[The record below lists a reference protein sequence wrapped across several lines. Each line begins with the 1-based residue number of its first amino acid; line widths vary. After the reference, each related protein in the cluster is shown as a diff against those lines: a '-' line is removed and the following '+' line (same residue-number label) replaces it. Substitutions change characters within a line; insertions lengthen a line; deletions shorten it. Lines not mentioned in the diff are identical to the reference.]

1 MVGGRGKPDAIVGC
15 LIWFVAEDQDDLV
28 IDIDREA
35 AEHGAGSGRQGRD
48 CLEDEFVR
56 DGLAA
61 LRREGREIR
70 RQEARTATGLW
81 HAKGRLRE
89 WLAYELCA
97 AGFCFQQL
105 RYTSSLWR
113 GEGSRSAAQ
122 EHKRC
127 FRRRARFLRVQPL
140 VAK

>member
-1 MVGGRGKPDAIVGC
+1 
-15 LIWFVAEDQDDLV
+15 
-28 IDIDREA
+28 
-35 AEHGAGSGRQGRD
+35 
-48 CLEDEFVR
+48 VR

-127 FRRRARFLRVQPL
+127 FRGRAGGGARATVAPLWWLMLREMAIVTGARVSCEERLWWRNKDWISPPL
-140 VAK
+140 KL